1 MRREVLEMRVTMKDI
16 ARETG
21 TSVPTVSLIL
31 SGKPFRVSEETR
43 QKVLKAA
50 EDMHYV
56 RNRAASDLRMGV
68 NNTIGLIVPD
78 ISNDFYSTFAKG
90 VERECREQG
99 WGVMLNNSDN
109 QPTREREYI
118 ELMYGK
124 NVEGIILAS
133 AAGDEAQEIDNMN
146 VLSERG
152 IPHVMLDLSG
162 EDGRSDVVTGDHH
175 AGGRT
180 ATEYLIRLGHRN
192 IACITGP
199 QYLEGSRS
207 RLEGYR
213 QALES
218 NGLAFDPDLIFEGDY
233 TYDTAVEISRMMDWG
248 KFTAVFAFNDLMA
261 LAVCNVASEMGYSV
275 PEDYSVVGYD
285 DVFFSG
291 LMNPGLTTMSQP
303 LQQMGREAAEMLIR
317 RVRDPKSERM
327 VKIHVPK
334 LVVRSSTALYRVR

>member
-1 MRREVLEMRVTMKDI
+1 MRVTMKDI

-90 VERECREQG
+90 VERECRERG

-133 AAGDEAQEIDNMN
+133 AAGDESQETDNMN
-146 VLSERG
+146 VLSKRG
-152 IPHVMLDLSG
+152 IPHVMLDFSG
-162 EDGRSDVVTGDHH
+162 EGNADVVTGDHL

-180 ATEYLIRLGHRN
+180 ATEYLIRLGHKR

-218 NGLAFDPDLIFEGDY
+218 NGLIFDSNLVFEGDY
-233 TYDTAVEISRMMDWG
+233 TYDTAVEVSRMMDWNG
-248 KFTAVFAFNDLMA
+248 FTAVFAFNDLMA

-275 PEDYSVVGYD
+275 PGDYSVIGYD
-285 DVFFSG
+285 DMFFSG

-317 RVRDPKSERM
+317 RVREPKVERM
-327 VKIHVPK
+327 VKVHVPK
-334 LVVRSSTALYRVR
+334 LVVRSSTAPYRVH

>member
-1 MRREVLEMRVTMKDI
+1 MRVTMKDI

-90 VERECREQG
+90 VERECRERG
-99 WGVMLNNSDN
+99 WGVILNNSDN

-133 AAGDEAQEIDNMN
+133 AAGDESQETDNMN
-146 VLSERG
+146 VLSKRG
-152 IPHVMLDLSG
+152 IPYVMLDFSG
-162 EDGRSDVVTGDHH
+162 EGNADVVTGDHL

-180 ATEYLIRLGHRN
+180 ATEYLIRLGHKR

-218 NGLAFDPDLIFEGDY
+218 NGLIFDSNLVFEGDY
-233 TYDTAVEISRMMDWG
+233 TYDTTVEVSRMMDWNG
-248 KFTAVFAFNDLMA
+248 FTAVFAFNDLMA

-275 PEDYSVVGYD
+275 PGDYSVIGYD
-285 DVFFSG
+285 DMFFSG

-317 RVRDPKSERM
+317 RVREPKVERM
-327 VKIHVPK
+327 VKVHVPK
-334 LVVRSSTALYRVR
+334 LVVRSSTAPYRVR